1 MEAIKHMHGTLG
13 IFAIILICL
22 VLAQSFLFLR
32 LAMRFNRKHKLVSD
46 EEVKEAVSTGAVAAI
61 GPSVNSIVI
70 ALSLIAMVGSAT
82 TFMLCVVI
90 GAPGWELLMANI
102 ASSTAGVTLG
112 GEGFTE
118 AIFTFAIFCMVL
130 GSAPYFLNTM
140 IMLKPLD
147 NMVEKSKAKKAKVSF
162 MPYLSNSAMFGLL
175 GYSVMSNL
183 NSISSVAAVL
193 ASGVAYALFDKLAKK
208 LDNSMLGSFSMAV
221 AMIFGM
227 LFGQIVKMMTP
238 AA

>member
-1 MEAIKHMHGTLG
+1 MDNLSH
-13 IFAIILICL
+13 
-22 VLAQSFLFLR
+22 S
-32 LAMRFNRKHKLVSD
+32 
-46 EEVKEAVSTGAVAAI
+46 VKEAVSTGAVAAI

-82 TFMLCVVI
+82 TFMRCGVI

>member
-1 MEAIKHMHGTLG
+1 MEAIKNMNGTLW

-82 TFMLCVVI
+82 TFMRCGVI

-118 AIFTFAIFCMVL
+118 AIFIFAIFCMVL

-147 NMVEKSKAKKAKVSF
+147 TMVEKSKVSF

>member
-1 MEAIKHMHGTLG
+1 MEAIKNMNGTLW

-46 EEVKEAVSTGAVAAI
+46 EEVKEAVSTGAVAA
-61 GPSVNSIVI
+61 
-70 ALSLIAMVGSAT
+70 MVGSAT
-82 TFMLCVVI
+82 TFMRCGVI